1 MTDREIGLVL
11 QLISDSILENWNTLN
26 SKVALSKGNRPVW
39 KITEVDNDL
48 YVDELQGLLAQAK
61 RLEKLAKEF
70 RGVDV
75 IVPPLDTGEEV
86 S

>member
-11 QLISDSILENWNTLN
+11 QLISDSILENWATLN
-26 SKVALSKGNRPVW
+26 GKIAQSKGNRPVW
-39 KITEVDNDL
+39 KITEVENDL

-75 IVPPLDTGEEV
+75 VLPPIDTSGEV